1 MIGKRGLK
9 TGRTIVQ
16 VFFFV
21 LVLLISLGHLLEEYA
36 ITIPLLGGVSLH
48 AVCPFGGVVTIY
60 QYIVS
65 GTFVQKIHE
74 SAFIL
79 MLLVLATAVLF
90 GPVFCGWVCPFG
102 SVQEWMGKLGRKLF
116 RKKFNRMISHSID
129 RILRYLRYAVLIWV
143 VVVTAYSAKLFFSDY
158 DPYFTLFNL
167 WSDELALSG
176 VIILA
181 VVLLLSLVIERPFCK
196 YACPYGAVL
205 GITNTFRIFQ
215 IRRKAKTCI
224 NCNRCSNVCPMNIDV
239 ANKGTV
245 RDHQCI
251 SCYVCTSDAAC
262 PVEDTVIVTTPYKD
276 PSQEVTRED

>member
-1 MIGKRGLK
+1 MVGKRGLK
-9 TGRTIVQ
+9 TVRSVIQ
-16 VFFFV
+16 ILFFV
-21 LVLLISLGHLLEEYA
+21 LVLLISLGHLLEEYD

-102 SVQEWMGKLGRKLF
+102 TVQEWIGKLGRKLF
-116 RKKFNRMISHSID
+116 RKRFNRLIPHNID
-129 RILRYLRYAVLIWV
+129 SVLRYLRYAVLIWV

-181 VVLLLSLVIERPFCK
+181 VVLLLSLVVERPFCK

-215 IRRKAKTCI
+215 IRRNDKTCI
-224 NCNRCSNVCPMNIDV
+224 SCNICSKECPMNIDV
-239 ANKGTV
+239 ASKGAV

-251 SCYVCTSDAAC
+251 SCYACTSDAAC
-262 PVEDTVIVTTPYKD
+262 PVEDTVIISTPYIA
-276 PSQEVTRED
+276 PSKEAARED